1 MAAPH
6 PGTARND
13 LAVYD
18 GRTLLGFLRGSVAG
32 CTAYT
37 ADGRTLG
44 AFADQRAAKAAL
56 IALIARAPGKAVL
69 S

>member
-1 MAAPH
+1 MTAPH
-6 PGTARND
+6 PGSARND

-44 AFADQRAAKAAL
+44 AYADQRAAKA
-56 IALIARAPGKAVL
+56 ALIARAPGKAVL

>member
-1 MAAPH
+1 MVAPY

-13 LAVYD
+13 LALYD

-37 ADGRTLG
+37 ADGRALG
-44 AFADQRAAKAAL
+44 AYANQRAAKAAL
-56 IALIARAPGKAVL
+56 IARAAGKAVV